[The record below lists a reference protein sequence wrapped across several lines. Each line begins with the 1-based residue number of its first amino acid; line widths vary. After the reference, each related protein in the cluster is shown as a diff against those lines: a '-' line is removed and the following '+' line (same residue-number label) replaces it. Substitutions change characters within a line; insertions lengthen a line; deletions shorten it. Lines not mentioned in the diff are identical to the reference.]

1 MKNYPKAHR
10 ITSALRARFNAGTS
24 VLAVSFAL
32 IGLLFASSVHA
43 AGVLKPVGSGLQSL
57 EIRDHQVKVTLN
69 NGFARTEMSQSF
81 YNPNAQSLE
90 AIYAFPVPEHASL
103 SEMTIWAGEVELQG
117 EVVEASKAEQI
128 YEDEKAQ
135 GNEAGI
141 ATKES
146 YQRFEFRV
154 NPVPPDSEVRMKVVY
169 YQPLKLDT
177 GIGSYKYPLEE
188 GGTDHAA
195 EQFWTRSE
203 VVAGNFSI
211 DVEIKSAWPLK
222 GIRTPG
228 FQGTQSTDAEGDLVY
243 SYQSNGGDL
252 SKDFILYYMLEDNLP
267 GRVEVVPYRADKDK
281 PGTFMMVVTPGVD
294 LQPLNA
300 GADYA
305 FVLDVSG
312 SMAGKLHT
320 LVEGVKKTISGFR
333 PEDRFRII
341 LFNNSVH
348 DLTKGWIPATSEEI
362 QKALSVLDTVQSN
375 GSTNLYAGLDL
386 ALDDLDDDRATSVVL
401 VTDGVTNTGQ
411 LSPKSFSQLM
421 AKNDIRVFGFLL
433 GNSANWPLMKTIC
446 DASGGFYKSV
456 SNSDDIIGQI
466 LLAKSKVLYE
476 SMHDVELGISGVK
489 TFDLSPMKFRKV
501 YRGQQLVLFGKY
513 AQGGRA
519 TLRLKARLTGKD
531 KEYVTQFEFP
541 EIDELNP
548 EIERLWAMDTI
559 ETLEWEKSM
568 GYCSP
573 SESEDAIVDLALQYQ
588 LVTDYTSMVVLS
600 DEAFARHGVSRHNR
614 DRLSIEYAAQ
624 QKRNTAPAA
633 SRRVDQSQPMF
644 QQSAPRMP
652 SGGGG
657 GGGAVHPFTFVALV
671 ILIGIGALAGS
682 NPRKKGDLK

>member
-1 MKNYPKAHR
+1 MKSYPINHHQE
-10 ITSALRARFNAGTS
+10 SALYACFTGGKKAFG
-24 VLAVSFAL
+24 VLFAL
-32 IGLLFASSVHA
+32 FGLLVSSKIQA
-43 AGVLKPVGSGLQSL
+43 AGVLNPVGSGLQSL

-81 YNPNAQSLE
+81 YNPNSQTLE
-90 AIYAFPVPEHASL
+90 ALYEFPLPEHASL

-128 YEDEKAQ
+128 YEEETAK

-154 NPVPPDSEVRMKVVY
+154 SPVPANGEVRMRVVY
-169 YQPLKLDT
+169 YQPLVLDT
-177 GIGSYKYPLEE
+177 GIGTYKYPLEE
-188 GGTDHAA
+188 GGTDHEA
-195 EQFWTRSE
+195 EQFWTRSDA
-203 VVAGNFSI
+203 VTGNFSI
-211 DVEIKSAWPLK
+211 DVEVKSAWPLK

-243 SYQSNGGDL
+243 SYQSSGGDL
-252 SKDFILYYMLEDNLP
+252 SKDFLLYYMLEDNLP
-267 GRVEVVPYRADKDK
+267 GRVEVVPYRADRNQ

-294 LQPLNA
+294 LQPLS
-300 GADYA
+300 GGSDYV

-312 SMAGKLHT
+312 SMSGKLHT
-320 LVEGVKKTISGFR
+320 LVEGVKRTIESFR
-333 PEDRFRII
+333 PEDRFRIV
-341 LFNNSVH
+341 LFN
-348 DLTKGWIPATSEEI
+348 DQARELTRDWIAATPEAVK
-362 QKALSVLDTVQSN
+362 KALGVLDTVQSN
-375 GSTNLYAGLDL
+375 GGTNLYAGLDL
-386 ALDDLDDDRATSVVL
+386 ALSDMDDDRATSIVM

-411 LSPKSFSQLM
+411 LSPKAFSELM

-489 TFDLSPMKFRKV
+489 TFDVSPMKYRKV

-513 AQGGRA
+513 AKGGRA
-519 TLRLKARLTGKD
+519 TLRLKARLTGED
-531 KEYVTQFEFP
+531 KEYVTEFDFP
-541 EIDELNP
+541 EIDHLNP

-559 ETLEWEKSM
+559 ESLEWEKSM

-573 SESEDAIVDLALQYQ
+573 SEMEDAIVDLALQYQ

-600 DEAFARHGVSRHNR
+600 DEAFVRHGVDRRNR
-614 DRLSIEYAAQ
+614 DRVSIEYAAQ
-624 QKRNTAPAA
+624 QQRNAAPVAN
-633 SRRVDQSQPMF
+633 RRVDQSQPMF
-644 QQSAPRMP
+644 QNSAPRIP
-652 SGGGG
+652 SGSGGGG
-657 GGGAVHPFTFVALV
+657 AIHPFAVVGLFL
-671 ILIGIGALAGS
+671 LLASGS
-682 NPRKKGDLK
+682 LLRKKSAAKEEGK